1 MIEHLPLKTEGY
13 VKFYPKSP
21 QHFCQTSF
29 LLSPLT
35 PPPASKVRHQKK
47 FPPHP
52 SHFLPPHTHPGLF
65 DPRRDMQ
72 R

>member
-47 FPPHP
+47 FPPTASKVRHQTKISSIP
-52 SHFLPPHTHPGLF
+52 CHKLPTSS
-65 DPRRDMQ
+65 
-72 R
+72 